1 MKLEIGTFYVNDVIS
16 SNVTSYENETLK
28 LNIEEILKEILSDRA
43 IINASIEIAKPGDS
57 TRIVGYRDIIEPRIK
72 ISGKGVCY
80 PGVCNRSAET
90 VGSGTTFRLDGVG
103 VVNLSDLSPTPKK
116 NNSNNSKDNNI
127 NGINSGFDIL
137 YDMSGPSADI
147 IPYSKIIN
155 VCLITN
161 TDPDLSIEKRN
172 WASQEATLKLSDIIS
187 KTVIEKK
194 PDEIEIF
201 NSPES
206 VNPDLP
212 KVVYISCHNSPE
224 HFSHSVSA
232 FGTGIYGLTRLNAP
246 WLLNPNEWF
255 DGAVAGGNNVSTSW
269 LLVNN
274 PVIKDLYR
282 RHGKEINFVGCI
294 AIRTRWSH
302 QTEKNITSNQAAKIA
317 SQIGAEGAIITWDN
331 GGNDFM
337 EVIRTVKACEDSK
350 IKTVFITFEEHP
362 DTGSPL
368 LETLP
373 EARAI
378 VSTGWGRNELMPIDS
393 IPEYD
398 LKLPQV
404 NTVIGKKSIFANQN
418 ALSGTIDARSELRTY
433 LWNDRYGVNKWSA
446 FDY

>member
-1 MKLEIGTFYVNDVIS
+1 MKKSGFF
-16 SNVTSYENETLK
+16 
-28 LNIEEILKEILSDRA
+28 
-43 IINASIEIAKPGDS
+43 
-57 TRIVGYRDIIEPRIK
+57 
-72 ISGKGVCY
+72 SGKVF
-80 PGVCNRSAET
+80 P
-90 VGSGTTFRLDGVG
+90 
-103 VVNLSDLSPTPKK
+103 
-116 NNSNNSKDNNI
+116 
-127 NGINSGFDIL
+127 
-137 YDMSGPSADI
+137 I
-147 IPYSKIIN
+147 IK
-155 VCLITN
+155 
-161 TDPDLSIEKRN
+161 
-172 WASQEATLKLSDIIS
+172 AA
-187 KTVIEKK
+187 
-194 PDEIEIF
+194 
-201 NSPES
+201 ES
-206 VNPDLP
+206 V
-212 KVVYISCHNSPE
+212 I
-224 HFSHSVSA
+224 
-232 FGTGIYGLTRLNAP
+232 
-246 WLLNPNEWF
+246 
-255 DGAVAGGNNVSTSW
+255 
-269 LLVNN
+269 
-274 PVIKDLYR
+274 
-282 RHGKEINFVGCI
+282 
-294 AIRTRWSH
+294 